1 MRFTPNN
8 ESEEKRLLD
17 AGEYWFKIVKAEE
30 AVSKSG
36 NDMIKLTLAID
47 GQLIT
52 EYLVYIDKMAWKVKA
67 FCESVGMLQSWDEGE
82 ILASQLVGRQGMA
95 NIDIEK
101 RESYDDRN
109 RVAKWLPQPGGFKDA
124 PVKDPVEQVTDALG
138 GSVAAADEDDEE
150 EDLPF

>member
-1 MRFTPNN
+1 MRFNPNE
-8 ESEEKRLLD
+8 ESEESRLLD
-17 AGEYWFKIVKAEE
+17 PGEYRFKIVKAEE

-52 EYLVYIDKMAWKVKA
+52 EYLVYLDKMAWKVKA
-67 FCESVGMLQSWDEGE
+67 FCESVGMLESWNDGE
-82 ILASQLVGRQGMA
+82 ILASQLTHREGMA
-95 NIDIEK
+95 KIDIEK

-109 RVAKWLPQPGGFKDA
+109 RVAKWLPPPEGFEAA
-124 PVKDPVEQVTDALG
+124 PAKDPVEQVTDALG